1 MIVEYR
7 SVYELSVESEKTYRN
22 PFIDVDL
29 SAVFAAPNG
38 QEYRIP
44 GFYDGRGIWRVRFS
58 PAQLGS
64 WSYRL
69 TPYPH
74 DPQLETEGRFQVVP
88 AAQKCKGFLKTQPD
102 KYWGFEYENGEP
114 CFLFGDTIYNLFGIV
129 HCGYDVKPFIE
140 RRVNQGFNILRVR
153 SQVSPFHP
161 PTGYSEWQ
169 NQSTWPWGGIPQIPQ
184 LDRFN
189 LEYFRS
195 VDRAVE
201 LAQRL
206 GIGLEIILQAWAFE
220 YPFND
225 RSVFLPEYELLWMK
239 YWIARY
245 DAYTSVYVWTL
256 MNEYEFYPDGIPQQ
270 RLVADLWAQRM
281 AKWVKDTAPHGHP
294 VAVHNWGGALM
305 PFAQRFAR
313 CPELIDLVMFQ
324 YWGDERGPKA
334 YLAAGIEEKIEQCF
348 SGWTGARVLSEYG
361 YERNPELDLKIPSH
375 EYMDVDHTRR
385 GAWRSAF
392 TATCIIHG
400 FENTWGPWLILDQDQ
415 AGMNDLLAFHR
426 FFTELVPFEQLRP
439 LADLITLQPDGGKA
453 AHARCL
459 ASEDN
464 SIIAVYLPLGGKVG
478 LALGNTEDYSHHWY
492 DPRSG
497 YLQSAELYTDGIFA
511 APTASDSKEDWV
523 LILHRDR

>member
-1 MIVEYR
+1 
-7 SVYELSVESEKTYRN
+7 
-22 PFIDVDL
+22 
-29 SAVFAAPNG
+29 
-38 QEYRIP
+38 
-44 GFYDGRGIWRVRFS
+44 
-58 PAQLGS
+58 
-64 WSYRL
+64 
-69 TPYPH
+69 
-74 DPQLETEGRFQVVP
+74 
-88 AAQKCKGFLKTQPD
+88 
-102 KYWGFEYENGEP
+102 
-114 CFLFGDTIYNLFGIV
+114 
-129 HCGYDVKPFIE
+129 
-140 RRVNQGFNILRVR
+140 
-153 SQVSPFHP
+153 
-161 PTGYSEWQ
+161 
-169 NQSTWPWGGIPQIPQ
+169 
-184 LDRFN
+184 
-189 LEYFRS
+189 
-195 VDRAVE
+195 
-201 LAQRL
+201 
-206 GIGLEIILQAWAFE
+206 LEIILQAWAFE